1 MLFRSIVDG
10 TIALAD
16 LSATGTKDSTTFLRG
31 DNTFATVS
39 SDFVKLATTNS
50 TTGTASLDLSFSTV
64 DYDTFFISAND
75 IYCATTGAGI
85 AIKVSTN
92 SGSSYV
98 NCLGTMQLGM
108 QHNNGANILN
118 PYSGATGNNNTTQ
131 FYITDDIHNSGTRT
145 VCLNGW
151 LNNSKNSYAPHMT
164 IFNNSM
170 KTAANYFQQS
180 WTSAQ
185 FDTTS
190 KINYISFYNTS
201 AYNMYGNIT
210 IWGLK
215 K

>member
-1 MLFRSIVDG
+1 MPLTRIKSLGITDG
-10 TIALAD
+10 TIVNAD
-16 LSATGTKDSTTFLRG
+16 ISSSAAIDSTKLSGVT
-31 DNTFATVS
+31 

-50 TTGTASLDLSFSTV
+50 TTGTASLDLSFSTTN
-64 DYDTFFISAND
+64 YDTFFISAND

-92 SGSSYV
+92 GGTNYV

-108 QHNNGANILN
+108 QHNNNANILQ
-118 PYSGATGNNNTTQ
+118 PYTGATGNNNTTQ
-131 FYITDDIHNSGTRT
+131 FFITDDIHNGGTRT

-151 LNNSKNSYAPHMT
+151 LNNSKNSFAPHMT

-201 AYNMYGNIT
+201 SYNMFGNIT
-210 IWGLK
+210 IWGLVK
-215 K
+215 